1 MNKICFAI
9 LNSLERR
16 KKLSKFQHT
25 NLETVSEKNIQYC
38 KTVEKY
44 ENGSCCCCVL
54 QARDMDQYVVLIGEV
69 TLFSSSPLGEVVS
82 LPRKTR
88 IQVENAWVVKC
99 IPSTME

>member
-1 MNKICFAI
+1 M
-9 LNSLERR
+9 
-16 KKLSKFQHT
+16 
-25 NLETVSEKNIQYC
+25 
-38 KTVEKY
+38 
-44 ENGSCCCCVL
+44 L

-69 TLFSSSPLGEVVS
+69 TLLSSSPLGEVVS